1 MTIIEQIIDEL
12 SDSEKSLTNPLLK
25 TKVIATRIGNQ
36 DLITWTNDELSGY
49 KDKELPAYRLGKTN
63 ITCTLQ
69 QGYNIQ
75 ENVPLPL
82 MVFDRKFVEEIIKFK
97 FNDSVQT
104 LENQERDNK
113 NGMIYKDFGP
123 DMCAYMTKMAM
134 EAGQRFAIVTM
145 RLTVHVSQITQVL
158 AEIRAKLLD
167 FMLEVEKEFPN
178 LDEIIKNK
186 LVVKENVNEKLE
198 HIYHQTII
206 NTSGYGNTITA
217 GEGNTVKSKINI
229 TQGNVEELKQELLKH
244 NVPVE
249 NVNEI
254 IEIVQEE
261 QPDRDKNKFGQKA
274 NSWIQKMVSK
284 TLDGTWQIGTGA
296 AGGLLVELIKHYY
309 GMH

>member
-36 DLITWTNDELSGY
+36 ELITWTNNELSSY
-49 KDKELPAYRLGKTN
+49 KDKELPSYRLGKAK

-69 QGYNIQ
+69 RGYNIQ
-75 ENVPLPL
+75 ENVPLPVTL
-82 MVFDRKFVEEIIKFK
+82 FDKKFVEELTNFK
-97 FNDSVQT
+97 FNQSVQT
-104 LENQERDNK
+104 LENLERDNK
-113 NGMIYKDFGP
+113 NGTIYRDFGP
-123 DMCAYMTKMAM
+123 DMCAGMTEMARD
-134 EAGQRFAIVTM
+134 AGQRFAIVTM
-145 RLTVHVSQITQVL
+145 RLTVHSSQITQVL

-167 FMLEVEKEFPN
+167 FILEVEKEFPN

-186 LVVKENVNEKLE
+186 LVLKENVNEKLE
-198 HIYHQTII
+198 QIYHQTII

-217 GEGNTVKSKINI
+217 GEGNTVKSRINI
-229 TQGNVEELKQELLKH
+229 TQGNVKELKQELLKN
-244 NVPVE
+244 NVPAE
-249 NVNEI
+249 NISEI
-254 IEIVQEE
+254 IKIVQEE
-261 QPDRDKNKFGQKA
+261 QPNKEKNRFGQNV

-309 GMH
+309 GMN